1 MVMSLDEAVT
11 SLSSMDAALDLAHGL
26 LKLGKDGLGKQSGAT
41 VWEVHAVVPLAVIL
55 FAAGPLGCGE
65 GEPWVRAAI
74 DNADPEDTV
83 QPGWA
88 RAALLCITVHPHMA
102 RSVARLTG
110 LSQRQRDC
118 LVMALRMALDESPG
132 TLAGTA
138 RI

>member
-1 MVMSLDEAVT
+1 MVMSLDEAVA

-26 LKLGKDGLGKQSGAT
+26 LKLGKDGLGKQSAAT

-83 QPGWA
+83 RPGWA
-88 RAALLCITVHPHMA
+88 RAALLCATAYPQIS

-110 LSQRQRDC
+110 LNQRQRDC
-118 LVMALRMALDESPG
+118 LVMALRAALDEFPN
-132 TLAGTA
+132 TLADTA